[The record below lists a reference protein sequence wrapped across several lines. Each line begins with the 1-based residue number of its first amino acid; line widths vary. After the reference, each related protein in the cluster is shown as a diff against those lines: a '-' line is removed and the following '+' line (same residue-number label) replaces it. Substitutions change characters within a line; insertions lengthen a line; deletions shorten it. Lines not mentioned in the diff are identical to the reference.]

1 MGEPR
6 PVDTPRAT
14 DHVAPDSAERRLFP
28 WLVLG
33 LSFALLL
40 SDFMCRQVLA
50 AVFPFLKV
58 EWSLSDTQLGALT
71 SVVALTVGVLTL
83 PLSMLADRFG
93 RRRAIV
99 CMAVVWSFATLASA
113 LAASYGQLLTA
124 RAFIGAGEAA
134 YGSVGLAVV
143 LSVFPAHRRAALA
156 GAFTAGGTF
165 GSVLGVALGG
175 ALAVRYGWRWSVAA
189 MAVIGLVLAM
199 LYRQLVTPAKLA
211 EHVHAEPRDGAH
223 PGRAGRSRLALLFS
237 PPAVLCAYIGGG
249 LQLFVAGTLLAWLPS
264 YLHRAYGLPPGA
276 AAGLASL
283 LLLAMAVGMIACGLI
298 TDRLARAAPVRTW
311 TTAMGYAAAS
321 LLLLGIGFA
330 LPPSPAQLTLIG
342 AGAFFTAGITGP
354 TGALVAGLTPA
365 SVRAS
370 ALGVLA
376 LAYNLLGLSAGP
388 LVIGMLADQLGLATA
403 MQLAPAVSLAAL
415 AVLAVGRRA
424 YPGSVRR
431 LATPS

>member
-1 MGEPR
+1 
-6 PVDTPRAT
+6 
-14 DHVAPDSAERRLFP
+14 
-28 WLVLG
+28 
-33 LSFALLL
+33 
-40 SDFMCRQVLA
+40 
-50 AVFPFLKV
+50 
-58 EWSLSDTQLGALT
+58 
-71 SVVALTVGVLTL
+71 
-83 PLSMLADRFG
+83 
-93 RRRAIV
+93 
-99 CMAVVWSFATLASA
+99 MAVVWCVATLASA
-113 LAASYGQLLTA
+113 LAASYGQLLAA

-143 LSVFPAHRRAALA
+143 LSVFPAHRRAALS

-189 MAVIGLVLAM
+189 MGVIGLVLAM
-199 LYRQLVTPAKLA
+199 LFRQLVTDAKLA

-223 PGRAGRSRLALLFS
+223 LGRAGRSRLAPLLS
-237 PPAVLCAYIGGG
+237 PPAVLCVYVGGG

-276 AAGLASL
+276 AAELASL
-283 LLLAMAVGMIACGLI
+283 LLLAMAVGMIACGLL

-330 LPPSPAQLTLIG
+330 LPPSPAQLTFIG
-342 AGAFFTAGITGP
+342 AGAFFTAGTTGAA
-354 TGALVAGLTPA
+354 GALVAGLTPA

-376 LAYNLLGLSAGP
+376 LAFNLLGLSAGP
-388 LVIGMLADQLGLATA
+388 LVIGMLADRLGLATA
-403 MQLAPAVSLAAL
+403 MQLAPAVSVAVL
-415 AVLAVGRRA
+415 AVLAVGRRT